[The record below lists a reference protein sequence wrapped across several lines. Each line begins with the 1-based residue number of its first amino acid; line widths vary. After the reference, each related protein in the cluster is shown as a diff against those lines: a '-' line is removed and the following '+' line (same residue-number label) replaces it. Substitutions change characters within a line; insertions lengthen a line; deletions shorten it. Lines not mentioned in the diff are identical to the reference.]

1 MGDNAP
7 WGRWLEVCKGL
18 VRSSDK
24 IMIMAVK
31 EGAGSLSRKSGVPN
45 EIFQKTRFILFT
57 TSKNNFEN
65 L

>member
-1 MGDNAP
+1 
-7 WGRWLEVCKGL
+7 
-18 VRSSDK
+18 
-24 IMIMAVK
+24 MAVK